1 MINNVSLEKAGHLLQ
16 NAESVL
22 IFPHINP
29 DGDAL
34 GSSAALCRVLRN
46 NGINAWVLLEE
57 DVPEYLKFMDTEF
70 CTQDQ
75 SCIDEPDIC
84 VCVDCSEEKRFPGRV
99 DIFNSGRLKLCIDHH
114 VTSGSFGDYYY
125 IDGDEAAT
133 AQIIY
138 KLLLAMGAEID
149 SCVGSSLYVG
159 ISTDTGNFQYSNTT
173 PDTHIIAAE
182 LLKKGIDHMGIMVAL
197 YQNRSIARVRLE
209 SMIVDRMEIFSEGRA
224 AVSYVDSAMLEKVG
238 AMLEDAETAIDTLRD
253 IEGIEIAA
261 FIKEKDDALKVSM
274 RAKSW
279 GRVDE
284 IAVRFG
290 GGGHAKAAGCTMHMA
305 VDEAVALIKKEIT
318 NYLEK

>member
-261 FIKEKDDALKVSM
+261 FIKEKDDAVKVSM

>member
-173 PDTHIIAAE
+173 SDTHIIAAE

-197 YQNRSIARVRLE
+197 YQNRSLARVRLE

-261 FIKEKDDALKVSM
+261 FIKEKDDAVKVSM
-274 RAKSW
+274 RAKYW

-305 VDEAVALIKKEIT
+305 VDEAIALIKKEIT